1 MKRLLGIVLGVAA
14 VGLAV
19 IAPASSQTKA
29 TKLIT
34 QIYIGNYGAKWAYD
48 FADVDSA
55 KGLYFLTDRDS
66 KGLDVIDIKHS
77 TVAYKVTGFTGNKGK
92 PEISGPNGVFVI
104 PGTDTAYVSDVNSVK
119 VVDLATQKI
128 TKSIPTNTSGQRT
141 DGGCYDPVDHLS
153 LWALGDDDPP
163 SIAIISTVSQSV
175 TGRLPMPGADGV
187 EGCVYEPLTKRFYVS
202 IPSDKTDP
210 GGAVAIFN
218 PVDLMAGKV
227 QIEKKIPL
235 TGCKPTGNVVGPTL
249 NGAPQLAM
257 SCDPT
262 DGGADGDPI
271 FSVIMNL
278 HDYTVTK
285 IPQVGGSDEV
295 AYSPK
300 TNKYYFAA
308 RNWYKSGKTNIGP
321 KLAVLGVVDAGTN
334 STPPAWVENVPTCSP
349 DKNGGCTSGAHSVAV
364 DPVSGRIF
372 VPIGGVSAARIAV
385 YGE

>member
-29 TKLIT
+29 TKLVT

-66 KGLDVIDIKHS
+66 KGIDVIDIKHS
-77 TVAYKVTGFTGNKGK
+77 KLAYKVTGFTGNKGK
-92 PEISGPNGVFVI
+92 PEISGPNGVVVI

-119 VVDLATQKI
+119 VVDLAAQKI
-128 TKSIPTNTSGQRT
+128 TKSIPTNTSGNRT
-141 DGGCYDPVDHLS
+141 DGGCLDPADKLT
-153 LWALGDDDPP
+153 LWSLGDDDPP
-163 SIAIISTVSQSV
+163 SIAFISTASASV
-175 TGRLPMPGADGV
+175 VGRLTLPGAAGV
-187 EGCVYEPLTKRFYVS
+187 EGCQYEPITKRFYVS
-202 IPSDKTDP
+202 IPGDKANP
-210 GGAVAIFN
+210 GGAIDVFN
-218 PVDLMAGKV
+218 PTDILAGKFAPEREV
-227 QIEKKIPL
+227 AL
-235 TGCKPTGNVVGPTL
+235 TDCAPTGNAVGPTL
-249 NGAPQLAM
+249 NGAPQLAI

-262 DGGADGDPI
+262 DGGKDGDPI
-271 FSVIMNL
+271 FSLVMNL
-278 HDYTVTK
+278 HDFTVTK

-295 AYSPK
+295 AYSSK

-308 RNWYKSGKTNIGP
+308 RNWFPSGKNNVGP
-321 KLAVLGVVDAGTN
+321 KEAVLGVVDAGTN

-349 DKNGGCTSGAHSVAV
+349 GKNGGCTSGAHSVAA

-385 YGE
+385 YSE